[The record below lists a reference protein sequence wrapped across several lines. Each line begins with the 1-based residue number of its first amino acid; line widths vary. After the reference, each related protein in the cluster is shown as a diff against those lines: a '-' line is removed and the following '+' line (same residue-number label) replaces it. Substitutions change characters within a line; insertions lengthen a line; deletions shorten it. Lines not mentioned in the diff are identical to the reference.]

1 MILLISLN
9 APFKMFYRDLNAP
22 VQVALRFFDIMMI
35 FYSLL
40 INSFVVTVYLADVNV
55 ALDDLGIWERK

>member
-1 MILLISLN
+1 
-9 APFKMFYRDLNAP
+9 MFYRDLNAP

-40 INSFVVTVYLADVNV
+40 INSFVVTVYIADVNV